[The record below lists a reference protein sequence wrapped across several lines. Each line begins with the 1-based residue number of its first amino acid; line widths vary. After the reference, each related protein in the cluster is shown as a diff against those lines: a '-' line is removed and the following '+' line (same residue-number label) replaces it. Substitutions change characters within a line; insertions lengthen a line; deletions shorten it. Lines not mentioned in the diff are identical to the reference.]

1 MAISFIKAGDG
12 TISAFVAG
20 KSYIIPTNHSCYN
33 DVLEAL
39 KKDDEKEFIKFADLK
54 QRVESFGNDTSV
66 SSSNLIEIKGDLVY
80 YKGKELHNVIT
91 NKILS
96 YIREGLN
103 HSSLINFLNK
113 LMKNPSKHS
122 VDQLF
127 NFLENKFLPIHEDG
141 DFFGYKRV
149 RSDYL
154 DFYSG
159 KILNKVGTTVEVE
172 RNSVDDDYSVD
183 CSYGLHVGS
192 RDYVKGFH
200 NEEDSRVL
208 LVKVN
213 PADVVSVP
221 KYDVT
226 KMRVCKYFVFEELDN
241 KDFGIDATVYSP
253 RPSSSFVQ
261 SDEDDEDDEDDDCF
275 FPSVVSDEEIED
287 DWDDEEDDEEDFDF
301 EDEEDDNYDLSVEAD
316 EDIELDE
323 EEVNYSDLSEWIEE
337 VSQGTMKENLSYAVK
352 KAVPTGSCFSYVE
365 AFLNLSKFI
374 HNEENQSLI
383 NFINKTDVRVAFEEI
398 YSVTL

>member
-20 KSYIIPTNHSCYN
+20 KSYVVPTNHSCYN

-39 KKDDEKEFIKFADLK
+39 KKDDEKEFVKFADLK

-66 SSSNLIEIKGDLVY
+66 SSSNLIEVKGELVY

-261 SDEDDEDDEDDDCF
+261 SDEDD
-275 FPSVVSDEEIED
+275 
-287 DWDDEEDDEEDFDF
+287 WDDDEEDFDF
-301 EDEEDDNYDLSVEAD
+301 EDEEDDNYDLCVEAD

-323 EEVNYSDLSEWIEE
+323 EEVSYSDLSEWIEE

-352 KAVPTGSCFSYVE
+352 KAMPTGSCFSYVE